1 MRGVETM
8 QEKQPLWKWVMMHG
22 LFLVYSLT
30 TVISK
35 KIADAEFLS
44 PRFILGYLLIFLCL
58 GIYALG
64 WQQVLKSF
72 SLSKAFAN
80 KAVVVIWGLIWG
92 AALFRESITPGKIIG
107 AALIIAGVLFFA
119 SEEEHPGAAEKD
131 SQFSLKEEHA
141 DEMKKERQNV
151 SGGLR
156 HGE

>member
-1 MRGVETM
+1 MRKT
-8 QEKQPLWKWVMMHG
+8 QALWKWVMMHG

-44 PRFILGYLLIFLCL
+44 PRFITGYLLIFLCL

-64 WQQVLKSF
+64 WQQVLKHF

-80 KAVVVIWGLIWG
+80 KAVVVVWGLIWG
-92 AALFRESITPGKIIG
+92 AALFGESLTPGKIIG

-119 SEEEHPGAAEKD
+119 LEEERTEAAEKKP
-131 SQFSLKEEHA
+131 LTG
-141 DEMKKERQNV
+141 ERPED

-156 HGE
+156 HGK